1 MLLLWC
7 RAIGPDPVMP
17 EFNVTQISTRV
28 RRGGCVLK
36 NDFSWSTSSTASD
49 LCAHGQAAATAGGRG
64 LPGLCGDHS
73 CGQQQ
78 AEAWV
83 GPFLPL
89 GNAAVMRPA
98 TSIPHPHPRAPHP
111 QLSACRLPCAPSG
124 DKSWQGTRACHC
136 GQAAGRGHSS
146 GSQLCARPAAC
157 CAAWG
162 PLTLGSHMLRGHW
175 VCSPPASL
183 GHEPLTLLVSSHGT
197 EMLAPPPQLPWQHS
211 GGDMQ
216 QSIEGT
222 PGEPRMVTGGRAPHP
237 ACASRR

>member
-1 MLLLWC
+1 M
-7 RAIGPDPVMP
+7 
-17 EFNVTQISTRV
+17 
-28 RRGGCVLK
+28 LK
-36 NDFSWSTSSTASD
+36 NDFSWSTSSTHSY
-49 LCAHGQAAATAGGRG
+49 LCAHGQAAAIAGGRG

-89 GNAAVMRPA
+89 GNAAVMRPP
-98 TSIPHPHPRAPHP
+98 TSIPHPHPPAPHP
-111 QLSACRLPCAPSG
+111 QLSACPLPCAPSG

-146 GSQLCARPAAC
+146 GSQLCARPAAR

-197 EMLAPPPQLPWQHS
+197 EMLAPPPNSPGS
-211 GGDMQ
+211 TV
-216 QSIEGT
+216 EGT
-222 PGEPRMVTGGRAPHP
+222 CSRALRGPQVSPVWLLGAVPPTLPVP
-237 ACASRR
+237 AGAEH